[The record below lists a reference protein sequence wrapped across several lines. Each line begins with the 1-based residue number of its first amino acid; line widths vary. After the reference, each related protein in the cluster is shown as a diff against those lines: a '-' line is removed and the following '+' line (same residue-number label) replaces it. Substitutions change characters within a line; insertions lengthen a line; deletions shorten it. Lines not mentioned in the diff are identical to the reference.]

1 MMQITMDEVKELSR
15 AELEARLSALLA
27 DEQFDDDEV
36 GTEYA
41 TLASIETVS
50 SALARKLPAA
60 VQRPENYWL

>member
-15 AELEARLSALLA
+15 TELEARLSALLA
-27 DEQFDDDEV
+27 EEQFEDDEV
-36 GTEYA
+36 STEYA

-50 SALARKLPAA
+50 NALVRKLPPA

>member
-27 DEQFDDDEV
+27 EDQGEDEEV
-36 GTEYA
+36 CTEYA

-50 SALARKLPAA
+50 TALARKLPAA
-60 VQRPENYWL
+60 VQQPENYWL